1 MNDML
6 NKATVLVL
14 NRNWQ
19 AINVRTPADA
29 FCQMAINVATALD
42 IEGRDSM
49 RPVRWEE
56 WLSLPIRP
64 QDNSV
69 VTARGAICVPTVIVL
84 ANYSKVP
91 HKRPALSPRSIR
103 ERDRNRCQ
111 YTGRLLRPEEASI
124 DHVVPRSRGGKTVW
138 DNCVLASREINA
150 RKGDRLPHEAG
161 LQLLSAPR
169 APAALPVTY
178 TIRNSHEI
186 EDWNLFLP
194 GHG

>member
-1 MNDML
+1 MNDVL

-29 FCQMAINVATALD
+29 FCQMAINVATGLD
-42 IEGRDSM
+42 IAGPDSM
-49 RPVRWEE
+49 RPVHWDE
-56 WLSLPIRP
+56 WLTLPIRP

-69 VTARGAICVPTVIVL
+69 VTARGAIRVPTVIVL

-91 HKRPALSPRSIR
+91 HKRPALSARAIR

-111 YTGRLLRPEEASI
+111 YSGKLLRPEEASI
-124 DHVVPRSRGGKTVW
+124 DHIVPRSRGGKTLW

-150 RKGDRLPHEAG
+150 RKGDRLPHEVG
-161 LQLLSAPR
+161 LRLLSVPR
-169 APAALPVTY
+169 APAALPVTF
-178 TIRNSHEI
+178 TIRNPHEI

-194 GHG
+194 GEV